1 MTCLV
6 NREHIIE
13 VLYASFS
20 RWRTQFEKYWS
31 RLTAQRIEIV
41 KQQKEQSISY
51 QPNQKLSN
59 GPGRSVERLPQ
70 NNYKPITG
78 HRNLL
83 HLTWVSPRLQNFT
96 CLFFMSL
103 KLCLSHEG
111 NYELLR
117 TGCFGEY
124 LDLWLREYLELYL
137 GEYVDMRRLKWRA
150 RRVKTNA

>member
-13 VLYASFS
+13 VLYAIFS
-20 RWRTQFEKYWS
+20 RWRTQFDNYWS
-31 RLTAQRIEIV
+31 RLTAQSIEIV

-59 GPGRSVERLPQ
+59 GPGGSVERLPQ

-96 CLFFMSL
+96 CLFYEFKTLSL
-103 KLCLSHEG
+103 TWRELRIEG
-111 NYELLR
+111 FWEQGALENIWICGYENIWN
-117 TGCFGEY
+117 CGEY
-124 LDLWLREYLELYL
+124 L
-137 GEYVDMRRLKWRA
+137 DMRRLKWRA